1 MLTRFIVAFLGLLLS
16 VPAFAQS
23 QHSLFYEVSG
33 NGLKKPSYLF
43 GTFHLYTS
51 SFVDSQK
58 NMLRKFKATKAVAGE
73 IVADSLNF
81 SPQLLQ
87 AMQSDTPLFDL
98 MSKEAYVELDA
109 WMEELTGS
117 DLSLFNNL
125 SPMAVNAML
134 LQFVYAKNFPS
145 PKNEQPMDVY
155 LQTEARKR
163 KMKVYGLESVQT
175 QVAAL
180 FDKPLKRQAEQ
191 LEEFVLEKDS
201 AVHHLR
207 MLQHLYR
214 NADYDKLVA
223 MMYDAKYTEQEIKTM
238 IHDRNAAWL
247 ALLPAMMHAEP
258 TFVAVGAMHLAGE
271 TGLVEGLRKQGYT
284 VTPLPLR

>member
-175 QVAAL
+175 LVAAL

>member
-1 MLTRFIVAFLGLLLS
+1 MLTRWFTALLALIFAL
-16 VPAFAQS
+16 PCFAQPK
-23 QHSLFYEVSG
+23 HSLFYEVSG

-58 NMLRKFKATKAVAGE
+58 NVLRKLKASNAVAGE

-98 MSKEAYVELDA
+98 MSPTAYVELDA

-117 DLSLFNNL
+117 DLSMFNNL

-134 LQFVYAKNFPS
+134 LQFIYLKHFSP

-155 LQTEARKR
+155 LQSEARKR
-163 KMKVYGLESVQT
+163 KMNVYGLESVQT
-175 QVAAL
+175 QVNAL

-191 LEEFVLEKDS
+191 LEEFVMEKDS

-214 NADYDKLVA
+214 NADYDKLVS
-223 MMYDAKYTEQEIKTM
+223 MMYDASYTEDEIKIM

-247 ALLPAMMHAEP
+247 ALLPTMMKQQP